1 MNISLS
7 HHRLYAIKSIVS
19 TEPWTIHISVNYNH
33 SLITRAS
40 HAATE
45 PSHKRSKRRI
55 DLLWPTTMVNW
66 YS

>member
-1 MNISLS
+1 M
-7 HHRLYAIKSIVS
+7 IKLIQS
-19 TEPWTIHISVNYNH
+19 TESWTIHISVNYNH